1 MGLFITDP
9 LGLIIAFLNVTTF
22 LLLVYVL
29 LQAMAEGR
37 SRVLRVLDRV
47 FAPLLAPLRRIVPEW
62 KIDIASLILAI
73 VLQLIAFALKSG
85 YR

>member
-1 MGLFITDP
+1 MFITDP

-29 LQAMAEGR
+29 LQAVAEGR
-37 SRVLRVLDRV
+37 SRLLRVLDRI
-47 FAPLLAPLRRIVPEW
+47 FAPLLAPIRRRLPAW
-62 KIDIASLILAI
+62 RIDSASVILAI
-73 VLQLIAFALKSG
+73 VLQLIAFAIKSG

>member
-1 MGLFITDP
+1 MRFFITDP

-29 LQAMAEGR
+29 LQAVAEGR
-37 SRVLRVLDRV
+37 SRLLRVMDRI
-47 FAPLLAPLRRIVPEW
+47 FAPLLAPLRRRLPAW
-62 KIDIASLILAI
+62 RIDPSSVILAV
-73 VLQLIAFALKSG
+73 VLQLIAFAIKSG

>member
-22 LLLVYVL
+22 LLLVYAL
-29 LQAMAEGR
+29 LLAVAEGR
-37 SRVLRVLDRV
+37 SKLLWVLDRI
-47 FAPLLAPLRRIVPEW
+47 FAPLLAPLRRRLPAW
-62 KIDIASLILAI
+62 RIDPASIFLAI
-73 VLQLIAFALKSG
+73 VLQLIAFAIKSG